1 MTTHSTETTTNK
13 QDDTQLTRLQALKN
27 EIGAMTPVQRD
38 FISGKLSQA
47 DLLHEQEPVT
57 RAEQERRL
65 RTVEERLNSHNARNN
80 LIEDRCRHFDTRIE
94 RTNIELSAL
103 QARVGKLSQADLLHE
118 QEPVTRAEQERRLR
132 SLETRVADIASKA
145 IDAKYKAET
154 HSIDISALQARVRRL
169 ESDAP
174 IKEILVVGLAGVL
187 FMSLIVA
194 VANAVAEP
202 V

>member
-1 MTTHSTETTTNK
+1 MDTHTEK

-27 EIGAMTPVQRD
+27 EIGAMTPAQRD

-47 DLLHEQEPVT
+47 DLRHEQEPVT
-57 RAEQERRL
+57 KLELREQEFELREQERRL
-65 RTVEERLNSHNARNN
+65 NS
-80 LIEDRCRHFDTRIE
+80 I
-94 RTNIELSAL
+94 
-103 QARVGKLSQADLLHE
+103 
-118 QEPVTRAEQERRLR
+118 
-132 SLETRVADIASKA
+132 ETRVEDIAFKA
-145 IDAKYKAET
+145 VNAKYKAEAQGLDLSSQAR
-154 HSIDISALQARVRRL
+154 SIDALAARVRRL

-187 FMSLIVA
+187 FVSLIVS